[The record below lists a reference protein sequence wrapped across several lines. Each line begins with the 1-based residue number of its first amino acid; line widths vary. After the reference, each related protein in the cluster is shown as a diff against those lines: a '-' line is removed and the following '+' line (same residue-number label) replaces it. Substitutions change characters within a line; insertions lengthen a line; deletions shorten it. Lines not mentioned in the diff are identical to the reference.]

1 MSQKG
6 RDNMNKFNET
16 INDLYYMFEN
26 GIYYNDE
33 SFDVS
38 IIDLIDYLDG
48 EDINN
53 YIGKINNTMEDD
65 ISTDAVKFYVL
76 NRIVNI
82 LNSRRVMTNED
93 LESYLK
99 SYNTVYN
106 TELSLNDMHTVVSNL
121 KKDGIILTIDSIG
134 AYLDRDRK
142 NVPLHLLKTKERI
155 ILK

>member
-82 LNSRRVMTNED
+82 LNSRRVMTND
-93 LESYLK
+93 
-99 SYNTVYN
+99 
-106 TELSLNDMHTVVSNL
+106 
-121 KKDGIILTIDSIG
+121 II
-134 AYLDRDRK
+134 
-142 NVPLHLLKTKERI
+142 
-155 ILK
+155 